1 MKKKKGLISLGL
13 AFVMLLSGCASESEN
28 PQNLDTDSQTDQ
40 TAQTVYTEEATV
52 QTDNAPIT
60 ENTSGSD
67 ITTLSEE
74 STAAVTAS
82 VTEAATVA
90 ATAATASI
98 VKHTTTTTK
107 APIPTTTTTTITDF
121 TTTTAKV
128 TTEVTTEEKNKPVVV
143 EYNNNLTTA
152 QIVNNMG
159 VGINLGNTFEACGDW
174 INKNGGVKA
183 YETAWGSPVI
193 TKEMIEGYAKC
204 GFGVLRI
211 PVAWSNLM
219 GDNYTISKEL
229 MDRVKQVTQWTVDSG
244 MYAIVNIHW
253 DSGWWEKFP
262 SDKENCMKKYIRIW
276 EQISEGFKNF
286 DGRVMFESLNEEGCW
301 NDVWNR
307 YSGGTNGKSDAYG
320 LLNEINQKFVDIV
333 RSSGGNNKI
342 RHLLIAGYAT
352 DIDLTCDKLFKM
364 PNDPK
369 NRCALSIHYYTP
381 ATFCILEKDESWGKA
396 KTTWGSDRDKKEL
409 AKYMDMLKTNY
420 VDKGIPVIMGEY
432 GVAKGN
438 KTAEVVRLFISSVA
452 KAAKD
457 RNICPVLWDTPN
469 NFYDRNHC
477 RFYDEELLKGII
489 AAVN

>member
-13 AFVMLLSGCASESEN
+13 AFVMILSGCASEAEN
-28 PQNLDTDSQTDQ
+28 PKNLDTDSQTD
-40 TAQTVYTEEATV
+40 TAAQTVYTEAATV
-52 QTDNAPIT
+52 QTDNAPVT
-60 ENTSGSD
+60 EKTSGSD
-67 ITTLSEE
+67 ITTISEE
-74 STAAVTAS
+74 STIAVTAS

-90 ATAATASI
+90 ATAAATTSAA
-98 VKHTTTTTK
+98 KQTTTTTK
-107 APIPTTTTTTITDF
+107 APTPTTTTTTAA

-128 TTEVTTEEKNKPVVV
+128 TTEATTEEKNKPVIV
-143 EYNNNLTTA
+143 EYNDNLTTV

-159 VGINLGNTFEACGDW
+159 VGINLGNTFEACGDG
-174 INKNGGVKA
+174 INKNGGVRA

-276 EQISEGFKNF
+276 EQISEGFKDF

-307 YSGGTNGKSDAYG
+307 YGGGTNGKSDAYG

-333 RSSGGNNKI
+333 RSSGGNNKN

-396 KTTWGSDRDKKEL
+396 KTTWGSSKDKKEL

-469 NFYDRNHC
+469 NFYDRKNC
-477 RFYDEELLKGII
+477 KFYDEELLKGII
-489 AAVN
+489 AAAN